1 MKTKINS
8 PEHVTELLRNVGKV
22 ILLKRKRNKL
32 RGWLVHPPLM
42 ALDGFKRGYDMSD
55 YNPERANCLENLQS
69 ICDLFDDELLTRVW
83 Q

>member
-42 ALDGFKRGYDMSD
+42 EVDGFTNAIVWEKEYELGNWSR
-55 YNPERANCLENLQS
+55 
-69 ICDLFDDELLTRVW
+69 LFYADAE
-83 Q
+83 